1 MSHVVTKPPR
11 TRHRAHVVLSPA
23 RPETWSQ
30 SLDNLSRG
38 VGRDQRG
45 IMATRPS
52 STEQDPNL
60 TFNAVDGDV
69 DDVEI
74 DPEVDDGAIDEAG
87 QRLSLDEQQ
96 QLVMQYAPLVR
107 RVARSLPLEIPGLLE
122 FEDAVGYG
130 TCGLVEAVRRYDP
143 TKGTNFH
150 AYAVRRIRGS
160 MIDAFRRMDRLSRT
174 MRQKAREVQR
184 AHGELESSLGRS
196 PSDHETAEHMGI
208 SVARYREAASN
219 SRWVTV
225 SLDRML
231 DKDDDGDSFPAAE
244 MPTSE
249 DDIDFTRRFEEK
261 ELREEL
267 ARAVQSLPERE
278 RLVISLYYVEHL
290 IMKDI
295 AAVLSVSETRV
306 SQLHAQAVKRLRRS
320 LVSQAA

>member
-1 MSHVVTKPPR
+1 MLEWSSRPGGDFEEPGEPG
-11 TRHRAHVVLSPA
+11 HRL
-23 RPETWSQ
+23 
-30 SLDNLSRG
+30 NL
-38 VGRDQRG
+38 
-45 IMATRPS
+45 
-52 STEQDPNL
+52 E
-60 TFNAVDGDV
+60 
-69 DDVEI
+69 
-74 DPEVDDGAIDEAG
+74 
-87 QRLSLDEQQ
+87 EQQ
-96 QLVMQYAPLVR
+96 QLVMQYTPLVR

-184 AHGELESSLGRS
+184 AQGELEASLGRT
-196 PSDHETAEHMGI
+196 PSEVETATHMGI
-208 SVARYREAASN
+208 SVSQFRGALSN

-244 MPTSE
+244 MPIAE
-249 DDIDFTRRFEEK
+249 DDIDFTRGFEEK
-261 ELREEL
+261 ELHEEL
-267 ARAVQSLPERE
+267 ARAIQLLPERE
-278 RLVISLYYVEHL
+278 RLVVALYYVEHVT
-290 IMKDI
+290 MKDI
-295 AAVLSVSETRV
+295 AIILSVSETRV

-320 LVSQAA
+320 LLREAA